1 MATAETVMAVYSDR
15 GKRGLPL
22 EGIYRQLYSRD
33 LYLRAYGRIHRND
46 GAMTRG
52 VTAETVD
59 AMSLEKI
66 DGIIDALRREAYRW
80 SPVRRTHIPKK
91 TGKKRPLGLP
101 TWSDKLVQ
109 EALRLLLD
117 AYYEPRFSN
126 HSHGF
131 RRGRG
136 CHTALREITHRWRGV
151 KWFIE
156 GDIKGCFDN
165 IDHKVLLET
174 LSETVQDNR
183 LLRLVSNMLKAGY
196 MENWRYGETLSGAPQ
211 GGVASPLLS
220 NIYLD
225 KLDRFVEDVLLPI
238 YNRGDRRRNDPK
250 YKTIINAA
258 RGARDRGDHGEAA
271 RLRKQAQAMPSRD
284 PDDPDFRRLWYVRY
298 ADDFLLGFSGPRH
311 EAEEIKQR
319 IGQFLSQT
327 MRLELSETKTL
338 ITHARSNAAR
348 FLGYEVVALH
358 ADGKHD
364 HRGQRIINGLVRLK
378 VPIDV
383 IMERC
388 RRYMRNGKA
397 AHRPERLH
405 DDDFS
410 IVSQYGAEYRGFV
423 QYYLLAFNAHRLRR
437 LHRTMQ
443 NSLLGTIANKHKTRI
458 APIYRRLR
466 MEMEDRGRTQT
477 ALVVTRERGEGK
489 KPLVATFGGISLAWK
504 KEAILSDRPAVVYN
518 GVRSEIVQ
526 RLLAQ
531 KCEHCG
537 SEDGHFEVH
546 HVRRLAN
553 LNRPGRR
560 DQPTWVQRM
569 ASRQRKTLV
578 VCGRCHQDIHRD
590 RSGGLRG
597 QDTGKPDETERLMSG
612 LGRGR
617 RKSAIR

>member
-22 EGIYRQLYSRD
+22 KGVYRQLYSRD
-33 LYLRAYGRIHRND
+33 LYLRAYGRIHHNN
-46 GAMTRG
+46 GAMTPG
-52 VTAETVD
+52 ITTETVD

-66 DGIIDALRREAYRW
+66 DRIIDALRHEAYRW
-80 SPVRRTHIPKK
+80 SPARRTHIPKK
-91 TGKKRPLGLP
+91 GGKKRPLGLP

-117 AYYEPRFSN
+117 AYYEPRFSD

-136 CHTALREITHRWRGV
+136 CHTALREITQRWRGV

-165 IDHKVLLET
+165 IDQEVLLEA

-196 MENWRYGETLSGAPQ
+196 MEDWRYGETLSGTPQ
-211 GGVASPLLS
+211 GGIASPLLS

-225 KLDRFVEDVLLPI
+225 RLDRFVEETLLPI
-238 YNRGDRRRNDPK
+238 YNRGDRRRNDPG
-250 YKTIINAA
+250 YKAIINAA
-258 RGARDRGDHGEAA
+258 RRAGDRGDHGEAA
-271 RLRKQAQAMPSRD
+271 RLRKQAQTMPSRD
-284 PDDPDFRRLWYVRY
+284 PEDPDFRRLWYVRY
-298 ADDFLLGFSGPRH
+298 ADDWLLGFSGPRH
-311 EAEEIKQR
+311 EAEEIKHR
-319 IGQFLSQT
+319 IGRFLRDT
-327 MRLELSETKTL
+327 LRLELSETKTL
-338 ITHARSNAAR
+338 ITHARDNAAR

-358 ADGKHD
+358 ADGKRD

-378 VPIDV
+378 VPNDV
-383 IMERC
+383 IVERC

-437 LHRTMQ
+437 MHHVMRT
-443 NSLLGTIANKHKTRI
+443 SLLGTLANKHKTRI

-466 MEMEDRGRTQT
+466 TEVKDRGRPQT
-477 ALVVTRERGEGK
+477 ALAVTRERGEGK

-504 KEAILSDRPAVVYN
+504 KGAILSDRPLAIYSS
-518 GVRSEIVQ
+518 VRSEIVQ

-531 KCEHCG
+531 KCEYCG
-537 SEDGHFEVH
+537 SEEGPFEVH
-546 HVRRLAN
+546 HVRRLAD
-553 LNRPGRR
+553 LDRPGRKER
-560 DQPTWVQRM
+560 PLWVKRM
-569 ASRQRKTLV
+569 ASRRRKTLV
-578 VCGRCHQDIHRD
+578 VCDRCHQDIHRN
-590 RSGGLRG
+590 RSGWR
-597 QDTGKPDETERLMSG
+597 ERTRHWKAG
-612 LGRGR
+612 
-617 RKSAIR
+617 